1 MSADP
6 TPPPRYELSR
16 ILILCAA
23 TAPAPYRY
31 HLTAGEG
38 TIGRNPGWR
47 SGYVAQHACYALTSR
62 WIKLNGVNLT
72 VSLKGVGGPGPMPS
86 LAPEVVAD
94 GSAPVEIAG
103 CSYGFVVLP
112 GASAAACH

>member
-1 MSADP
+1 M
-6 TPPPRYELSR
+6 LSR

-23 TAPAPYRY
+23 TTPAPCRY

-72 VSLKGVGGPGPMPS
+72 VPLQSAGGPGPMPS

-94 GSAPVEIAG
+94 GSTPVEIGG

-112 GASAAACH
+112 GASAVACH